1 MATATVKRTTPIPPP
16 PEIVLTLSLE
26 EAAVLKAVVGNVAG
40 RSALRDYTNLIW
52 SALCEVV
59 EINYA
64 DVFTT
69 SVYLRDIEAGSLH
82 PRLMEPE

>member
-40 RSALRDYTNLIW
+40 RSALRDCTTSVW
-52 SALCEVV
+52 RALCEVV
-59 EINYA
+59 EIGYA

>member
-26 EAAVLKAVVGNVAG
+26 EAAVLKAVIGNIAG
-40 RSALRDYTNLIW
+40 RSALRDYTTSVW
-52 SALCEVV
+52 RALCEVV
-59 EINYA
+59 EINHA

-69 SVYLRDIEAGSLH
+69 SVYLRDIGAGRLH

>member
-1 MATATVKRTTPIPPP
+1 MATATVKRPTPIPPP

-26 EAAVLKAVVGNVAG
+26 EAAVLQAVVGNVAG
-40 RSALRDYTNLIW
+40 RSVLRGYTTSVW
-52 SALCEVV
+52 RALCEVV

>member
-1 MATATVKRTTPIPPP
+1 MATATVKQTTPIPPP

-26 EAAVLKAVVGNVAG
+26 EAAVLKAVVGNIAG
-40 RSALRDYTNLIW
+40 SSVLRDYTTSVW
-52 SALCEVV
+52 CALCEVV

-82 PRLMEPE
+82 PRLTKPE

>member
-1 MATATVKRTTPIPPP
+1 MATATVKRPAPIPPP

-82 PRLMEPE
+82 PRLTKPG

>member
-26 EAAVLKAVVGNVAG
+26 EAAVLHAIVGNIAG
-40 RSALRDYTNLIW
+40 RSVLRGYTTSVW
-52 SALCEVV
+52 RALCEVV
-59 EINYA
+59 EISYE

-82 PRLMEPE
+82 PRLMKPE

>member
-26 EAAVLKAVVGNVAG
+26 EAAVLKAVVGSVAG
-40 RSALRDYTNLIW
+40 RSPLRGYTTSVWRALW
-52 SALCEVV
+52 EVV
-59 EINYA
+59 EINHA
-64 DVFTT
+64 AVFTT
-69 SVYLRDIEAGSLH
+69 SVYLCDIEADSLH

>member
-26 EAAVLKAVVGNVAG
+26 EAAVLRAVVGNVFG
-40 RSALRDYTNLIW
+40 RSPLRDYTNLIW

-69 SVYLRDIEAGSLH
+69 SVYFRDIEAGSLH
-82 PRLMEPE
+82 PRLMKPE

>member
-1 MATATVKRTTPIPPP
+1 MATATVKRPTPIPPP

-26 EAAVLKAVVGNVAG
+26 EAAVLKAVVGNVSG
-40 RSALRDYTNLIW
+40 RSPLRGYTTSVW

-59 EINYA
+59 ETNYA
-64 DVFTT
+64 AVFTT

>member
-1 MATATVKRTTPIPPP
+1 MATATVKQTTPIPPP

-26 EAAVLKAVVGNVAG
+26 EAAVLKAVVGNIAG
-40 RSALRDYTNLIW
+40 RSVLRDYTTSVW
-52 SALCEVV
+52 RALCEVV
-59 EINYA
+59 KINHA

-82 PRLMEPE
+82 PRLTKPE

>member
-1 MATATVKRTTPIPPP
+1 MATATVKRTTPTPPP

-26 EAAVLKAVVGNVAG
+26 EAAVLQAVVGNVAG
-40 RSALRDYTNLIW
+40 RSPLRGYTTSVW
-52 SALCEVV
+52 RALCEVV
-59 EINYA
+59 ETNYA
-64 DVFTT
+64 AVFTT

>member
-26 EAAVLKAVVGNVAG
+26 EAAVLKAVVGSVAG
-40 RSALRDYTNLIW
+40 RSPLRGYTTSVWRALW
-52 SALCEVV
+52 EVV
-59 EINYA
+59 EINHA
-64 DVFTT
+64 AVFTT

-82 PRLMEPE
+82 PRLMKPE

>member
-26 EAAVLKAVVGNVAG
+26 EAAVLKAVIGGIAG
-40 RSALRDYTNLIW
+40 RSALRDYTNLVW
-52 SALCEVV
+52 SALDEVV

-69 SVYLRDIEAGSLH
+69 IVYLRDIEAGSLH

>member
-26 EAAVLKAVVGNVAG
+26 EAAVLKAVVGNVGG
-40 RSALRDYTNLIW
+40 RSGLRDYTTSVW
-52 SALCEVV
+52 CALCEVV
-59 EINYA
+59 EINHA

-82 PRLMEPE
+82 PRLTKPE

>member
-26 EAAVLKAVVGNVAG
+26 EAAVLQAVVGNVG
-40 RSALRDYTNLIW
+40 GLSVLRDYTTSVW
-52 SALCEVV
+52 RALCEVV
-59 EINYA
+59 EINHA

-69 SVYLRDIEAGSLH
+69 SVYLRDIEADSLH
-82 PRLMEPE
+82 PRLTKPG

>member
-26 EAAVLKAVVGNVAG
+26 EAAVLRAVVGNVAG
-40 RSALRDYTNLIW
+40 RGALRDYTNLIW

-59 EINYA
+59 EINCA

-82 PRLMEPE
+82 PRLMKPE

>member
-26 EAAVLKAVVGNVAG
+26 EAAVLKAVAGNVAG
-40 RSALRDYTNLIW
+40 RSVLRDYTTSVW
-52 SALCEVV
+52 RALCEVV

>member
-1 MATATVKRTTPIPPP
+1 MATATVKQTTPIPPP

-40 RSALRDYTNLIW
+40 RSALRDYTTSVW
-52 SALCEVV
+52 RALCEVV
-59 EINYA
+59 EINCA

>member
-1 MATATVKRTTPIPPP
+1 MATATVKRPTPIPPP

-26 EAAVLKAVVGNVAG
+26 EAAVLRAVVGNVAG
-40 RSALRDYTNLIW
+40 RGALRDYTNLIW

-59 EINYA
+59 EINCA

>member
-1 MATATVKRTTPIPPP
+1 MATATVKRPTPIPPP

-26 EAAVLKAVVGNVAG
+26 EAAVLKAVIGDIPG
-40 RSALRDYTNLIW
+40 RSALRDYTNLVW
-52 SALCEVV
+52 RALCEVV

-82 PRLMEPE
+82 PRLTKPE

>member
-1 MATATVKRTTPIPPP
+1 MATATVKRPTPIPPP

-26 EAAVLKAVVGNVAG
+26 EAAVLKAVVGKVAG

>member
-1 MATATVKRTTPIPPP
+1 MATATVKRTTPTPPP

-26 EAAVLKAVVGNVAG
+26 EAAVLRAVVGNVFG

>member
-1 MATATVKRTTPIPPP
+1 MATATVKRTTPTPPP

-40 RSALRDYTNLIW
+40 RSALRDYTTSVW
-52 SALCEVV
+52 RALCEVV
-59 EINYA
+59 EISYA

-82 PRLMEPE
+82 PRLMKPE

>member
-26 EAAVLKAVVGNVAG
+26 EAAVLRAVVGNVVG
-40 RSALRDYTNLIW
+40 RGALRDYTNLIW

-59 EINYA
+59 EINCA

>member
-26 EAAVLKAVVGNVAG
+26 EAAVLRAVVGNVSG
-40 RSALRDYTNLIW
+40 RSPLRGYTTSVW
-52 SALCEVV
+52 RALCEVV
-59 EINYA
+59 EINYG

-69 SVYLRDIEAGSLH
+69 SAYLRDIEAGSLH